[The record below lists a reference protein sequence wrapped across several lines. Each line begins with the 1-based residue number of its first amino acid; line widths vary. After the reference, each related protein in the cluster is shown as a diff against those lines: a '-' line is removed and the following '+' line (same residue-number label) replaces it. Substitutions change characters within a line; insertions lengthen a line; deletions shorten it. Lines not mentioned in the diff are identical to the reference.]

1 MFDVKFTIEKL
12 SNEFNLELSISKELE
27 KKQTAR
33 SLQKYILIDKSN
45 KKYLLEIAT
54 NSIEI
59 FYFNRTIMYQ
69 KKFSEL
75 KSDFKCNMPL
85 FVQGGNK
92 LAYAI
97 YEYFDDIEFLKDEQP
112 IELINNFY
120 QNNIEEIELNDG
132 NVEKIL
138 ISFLSAWPNQYHSM
152 IKRQKEFRKYK
163 YLLEKMESVKV
174 SFEHGDFTSNNI
186 FKIEDKLYLMD
197 FEFSRDFQ
205 PIGFDIFYNSFYD
218 KKDKI
223 TYNKIHYYKLFLDY
237 LCNYIVDNRVNNITI
252 AKKIQLYIR
261 FIYIYKEE
269 IIHATS

>member
-92 LAYAI
+92 RLRP
-97 YEYFDDIEFLKDEQP
+97 E
-112 IELINNFY
+112 
-120 QNNIEEIELNDG
+120 
-132 NVEKIL
+132 
-138 ISFLSAWPNQYHSM
+138 
-152 IKRQKEFRKYK
+152 
-163 YLLEKMESVKV
+163 
-174 SFEHGDFTSNNI
+174 
-186 FKIEDKLYLMD
+186 
-197 FEFSRDFQ
+197 
-205 PIGFDIFYNSFYD
+205 
-218 KKDKI
+218 
-223 TYNKIHYYKLFLDY
+223 
-237 LCNYIVDNRVNNITI
+237 
-252 AKKIQLYIR
+252 
-261 FIYIYKEE
+261 
-269 IIHATS
+269 